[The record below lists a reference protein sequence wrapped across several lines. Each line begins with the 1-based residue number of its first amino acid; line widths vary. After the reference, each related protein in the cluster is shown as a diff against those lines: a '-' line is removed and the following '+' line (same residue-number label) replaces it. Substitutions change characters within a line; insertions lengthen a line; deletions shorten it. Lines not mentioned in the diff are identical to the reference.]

1 MIRRIAIA
9 NQKGGCGKTTTA
21 VSLAVCLKDRGYKV
35 LVIDMDPQA
44 NATQC
49 LCPDRDSFEFT
60 VLEALIHTNRSPKDL
75 AVMIDPN
82 LWIVPSGVVVNAAEQ
97 ILAGEPAREARLK
110 QALDRLHGGMDFVI
124 IDSPPNIGLLTF
136 NALLAAN
143 EVIIPVDPSLFSLQG
158 VARILDAIELLRNIN
173 SHDISYR
180 LLATMHDSRTKVSR
194 EVLTILNSRYR
205 QHCFK
210 TVIRNNVSVRESTG
224 FGVPLTFYRSSRG
237 LMDYRSLTCEVLGE
251 DPTQKFLYPIELTE
265 FLMPRK
271 IGGGVLFS
279 YLDPN
284 ASEVSIQGDF
294 NDWNS
299 QGDALLDVDG
309 RGLWQ
314 RVVAIRP
321 GRYRYMFVVNGV
333 ETADPNNPNTE
344 NMEGKG
350 LVSVIEI

>member
-1 MIRRIAIA
+1 MRRIAIA

-21 VSLAVCLKDRGYKV
+21 VSLAVCLKDRGHKV
-35 LVIDMDPQA
+35 LVVDMDPQA

-49 LCPDRDSFEFT
+49 LCPDKDSFEFT
-60 VLEALIHTNRSPKDL
+60 VLEVLLESDRSPKEI
-75 AVMIDPN
+75 AVMIDSN
-82 LWIVPSGVVVNAAEQ
+82 LWILPSGVVVNAAEQ

-110 QALDRLHGGMDFVI
+110 NALDRLDNSFDFVI

-158 VARILDAIELLRNIN
+158 VARILDAVELLRNIN
-173 SHDISYR
+173 GHNITYK
-180 LLATMHDSRTKVSR
+180 LLTTMFDSRTKISR
-194 EVLTILNSRYR
+194 EVLAVVKSRYKE
-205 QHCFK
+205 HCFR
-210 TVIRNNVSVRESTG
+210 TVIRNNVSVRESIG

-237 LMDYRSLTCEVLGE
+237 LMDYRSLASEVLGE
-251 DPTQKFLYPIELTE
+251 DPTQKFLCPIEHLE

-279 YLDPN
+279 YLDPD
-284 ASEVSIQGDF
+284 ASEVLIQGDF
-294 NDWNS
+294 NNWDG

-314 RVVAIRP
+314 RVVALRP
-321 GRYRYMFVVNGV
+321 GKYRYRFIVNGV
-333 ETADPNNPNTE
+333 ETTDPNNPNTE
-344 NMEGKG
+344 TIEGKG